1 MTDNQLIIVAFILFW
16 LTLFFLILNS
26 NRRLRA
32 FIISFIFH
40 IIYSS
45 YLLHGLKYKSEYGG
59 GLVWWFLLLLIL
71 SCHSVLNVILIILK
85 ILRPIKNNI
94 IYKDNFQTFLN
105 SITDAFV
112 LRIALDIDH
121 KPMFDKN
128 LVPFDFHYCNSV
140 DILTDKGNFRI
151 QTSMTD
157 MGVET
162 FWILNNFALNNSQ
175 TLIQI
180 NSTVKNIAFETG
192 YKGPPYKI
200 KIKFDTTEMFIYSGE
215 LYNEGEKGI
224 KYNKNDEML
233 LVFQNSKD
241 AGRFESLIN

>member
-1 MTDNQLIIVAFILFW
+1 MTDNQLIIAAFILFW
-16 LTLFFLILNS
+16 LTLLFLILNS
-26 NRRLRA
+26 NRRLRT
-32 FIISFIFH
+32 FIVSFIFH

-59 GLVWWFLLLLIL
+59 GLVWWFFLLLIL

-94 IYKDNFQTFLN
+94 IYKENFQTFSN
-105 SITDAFV
+105 SITDSFI
-112 LRIALDIDH
+112 LQIALNIDY
-121 KPMFDKN
+121 KPTFDKN

-140 DILTDKGNFRI
+140 DIFTDKGNFRI

-162 FWILNNFALNNSQ
+162 FWILNNFDLNNSQ

-180 NSTVKNIAFETG
+180 NSTVKNITFETG

-200 KIKFDTTEMFIYSGE
+200 KIEFVKTAIFIYSGE
-215 LYNEGEKGI
+215 LYNEGENGI

-233 LVFQNSKD
+233 LLFQNSED
-241 AGRFESLIN
+241 ANKFENLIS